1 MSAFIVLLQTAET
14 GCILPCIFVLRADIR
29 NRGQERKSTLSFKAP
44 DFPDQSDFRKESQ
57 SRFLEIFSKY
67 SYKFLDECYCGMWKT
82 SLQANYYKNDIKAQ
96 CWAQFTTQGG
106 KIRLE
111 VNLMMKQTGGQ
122 RVDD

>member
-1 MSAFIVLLQTAET
+1 
-14 GCILPCIFVLRADIR
+14 
-29 NRGQERKSTLSFKAP
+29 
-44 DFPDQSDFRKESQ
+44 
-57 SRFLEIFSKY
+57 
-67 SYKFLDECYCGMWKT
+67 MWKT

-122 RVDD
+122 GWIEQFKDVNEN